1 MPTLTQL
8 KYIISVHHHK
18 HFGRAAK
25 ECAVSQPSLSAQIQ
39 KAEEELDLIIFDR
52 SKKPILTTQ
61 KGTEIIQ
68 QAKVVLCE
76 HQKIFDLSLDK
87 ELSGNFNLGVIPTLS
102 PYLIPLFIES
112 FSTKY
117 PKVQLN
123 ISEYKTSDIIEA
135 LDTDELDAAL
145 LVTPLYNEKIIERV
159 LFYEPFYIYGSI
171 NHPLTKRK
179 RIKESDLDS
188 DSIWLLSEGHCLRDQ
203 VIKVCSYGLKSPVL
217 DNIRFESGS
226 LDTLIN
232 LIKNGKGYTLLP
244 HLSTIHLNEKERKDH
259 LRSFQKPA
267 PTREVSLVYSRSFL
281 KENIIQSLEDEI
293 LDNIPNELISL
304 KKKSIQVIDI

>member
-1 MPTLTQL
+1 MPSLTQL

-39 KAEEELDLIIFDR
+39 KAEEELDLVIFDR

-61 KGTEIIQ
+61 KGYEIIQ
-68 QAKVVLCE
+68 QAKIVLSE

-87 ELSGNFNLGVIPTLS
+87 ELSGNFNLAVIPTLS

-112 FSTKY
+112 FSKKY

-135 LDTDELDAAL
+135 LDKDEIDAAL
-145 LVTPLYNEKIIERV
+145 LVTPLYNDKIIERV
-159 LFYEPFYIYGSI
+159 LFYEPFYIYSSI
-171 NHPLTKRK
+171 DHPLNKRK
-179 RIKESDLDS
+179 RVKESDLDS
-188 DSIWLLSEGHCLRDQ
+188 ESIWLLSEGHCLRDQ

-232 LIKNGKGYTLLP
+232 LIKNGRGYTLLP
-244 HLSTIHLNEKERKDH
+244 HLSTINLSKQECSNH

-304 KKKSIQVIDI
+304 KKNSVQVIDI